1 MSRIGAEKVRYP
13 PVAAILRHAAFLLV
27 CLGVLLAFPPAASLA
42 QDNDSRLQAAR
53 TAMKKLRLDKALKEI
68 EKVLEDDPR
77 NVDAWTLKGEVALR
91 RADLDGALQ
100 AWTRA
105 SRLAPDNLELMNSIG
120 DLLIRR
126 SDRLDD
132 ALEVYRR
139 ILDREPGNLRVMI
152 SMGSIYERR
161 EQWEDAARMFRAALE
176 VDPNL
181 VRARSSLGA
190 VLFKVGRYDEASQEL
205 RKAIE
210 LSPRDLRSHVF
221 LGLSQN
227 HLGNYDTAIE
237 ELRDALL
244 IDPHS
249 AAQLIGVKEQQPQF
263 MHLAELFTKAYE
275 KSPREAGRSY
285 DLAVIYFYAQDYESS
300 WKFLTR
306 AEQLRFPVPI
316 TFKEVVYSKSRLRK
330 P

>member
-1 MSRIGAEKVRYP
+1 MSRIGADTVRYP
-13 PVAAILRHAAFLLV
+13 SVAAVIRLAACLVVCSTLLT
-27 CLGVLLAFPPAASLA
+27 GVPPYPFA
-42 QDNDSRLQAAR
+42 QDNDSRLHAAR
-53 TAMKKLRLDKALKEI
+53 VAMRKLRLDKALKEI
-68 EKVLEDDPR
+68 QKVI
-77 NVDAWTLKGEVALR
+77 NVDPGNVEAWTLKGEVALR
-91 RADLDGALQ
+91 QADLDGALES
-100 AWTRA
+100 WSEA
-105 SRLAPDNLELMNSIG
+105 SRLSPGNVDLMTNIA

-126 SDRLDD
+126 NDRLDD

-139 ILDREPGNLRVMI
+139 ILDHEPDNARIMV

-161 EQWEDAARMFRAALE
+161 EQWDEAARMYRAALAI
-176 VDPNL
+176 DPNV

-190 VLFKVGRYDEASQEL
+190 VLFKLGRYEEASREL

-227 HLGNYDTAIE
+227 HVGNYDIAIE

-244 IDPHS
+244 LDPHS

-263 MHLAELFTKAYE
+263 LRLAELFTQAYE
-275 KSPREAGRSY
+275 ESPREAGRSY

-300 WKFLTR
+300 WKFLTK